1 MSKNLNRPNILTSQ
15 ETKMIFNRFMKIL
28 KKRLFHLLLI
38 IFNIYYTQGTN
49 VVQVS
54 AYDGDYAHPQRL
66 RYGLDPTGLPYSNYF
81 DIDSDLGIVKV
92 RKSLQVL
99 LNRYVKKRE
108 RHVSILHNCNLACCC
123 IFGIYTIL
131 KDLYLE
137 AGGLFEEE

>member
-1 MSKNLNRPNILTSQ
+1 M
-15 ETKMIFNRFMKIL
+15 
-28 KKRLFHLLLI
+28 
-38 IFNIYYTQGTN
+38 
-49 VVQVS
+49 VQVS

-108 RHVSILHNCNLACCC
+108 RHVIILH
-123 IFGIYTIL
+123 TIAIL
-131 KDLYLE
+131 HVVVFLGYKQY
-137 AGGLFEEE
+137 F

>member
-1 MSKNLNRPNILTSQ
+1 
-15 ETKMIFNRFMKIL
+15 MKIL
-28 KKRLFHLLLI
+28 KKRLFHLST
-38 IFNIYYTQGTN
+38 NIYYTQGTN

-99 LNRYVKKRE
+99 NRYVKKRE